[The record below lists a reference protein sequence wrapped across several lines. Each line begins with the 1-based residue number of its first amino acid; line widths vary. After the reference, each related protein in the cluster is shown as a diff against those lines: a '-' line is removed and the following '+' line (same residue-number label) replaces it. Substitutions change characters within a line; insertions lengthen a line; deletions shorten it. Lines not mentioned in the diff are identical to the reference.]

1 MVPGLLEHEEMRNTI
16 RVAARGIVIL
26 CMFCVP
32 RVTSAYGVLS
42 HEAIIDTAWDSSIAP
57 LLRAKFHASD
67 AALTEAR
74 AFAYGGCLIQDL
86 GYYPFSSRTFGNL
99 THYVRSGDFITSM
112 LTEASDVNEYAFAL
126 GALAHY
132 AADNTGH
139 PIGVNRAVPLIY
151 PKLSKKYGSVVTYAD
166 DRAAHLKTEFGLDV
180 VQIARGAYL
189 PTSYHSFIG
198 FQIAKDV
205 LERAFLA
212 TYGLQLKDVFA
223 NFDMSIGT
231 FRYAVST
238 MIPQM
243 TKVAWQTREKD
254 IRQQMPTVS
263 REQFLFAVPRAKFE
277 QEWGT
282 TYERPGIRSK
292 ILAVVLRVIPKVG
305 PFSSLAFK
313 LPTREAERVFL
324 ESFDKT
330 AARYRGYLGALSKS
344 GSLSLPNLNFD
355 TGEAVRPGEYRLAD
369 EAQKRLMER
378 VRQHAHQ

>member
-1 MVPGLLEHEEMRNTI
+1 MVPGLLEHEEVRNI
-16 RVAARGIVIL
+16 LIL
-26 CMFCVP
+26 CMILSTLCVP
-32 RVTSAYGVLS
+32 RVALAYGVLS
-42 HEAIIDTAWDSSIAP
+42 HEAIVDTAWDSSIAP

-67 AALTEAR
+67 AELTEAR

-86 GYYPFSSRTFGNL
+86 GYYPFSSRTFGDL
-99 THYVRSGDFITSM
+99 THYVRSGDFVTS
-112 LTEASDVNEYAFAL
+112 LLNEASNVNEYAFSL

-139 PIGVNRAVPLIY
+139 PIGVNRAVPMIY
-151 PKLSKKYGSVVTYAD
+151 PKLRKEFGAVVTYED
-166 DRAAHLKTEFGLDV
+166 DRGAHLKTEFGLDV
-180 VQIARGAYL
+180 VQIARGANL
-189 PTSYHSFIG
+189 PTTYHSFIG

-212 TYGLQLKDVFA
+212 TYGLQLNDVFA

-243 TKVAWQTREKD
+243 TKVAWQTKEKD

-263 REQFLFAVPRAKFE
+263 REKFLFAIPRAKFE

-292 ILAVVLRVIPKVG
+292 ILAVVLRIIPKVG

-313 LPTREAERVFL
+313 LPTPEAERVFL
-324 ESFDKT
+324 DSFDKT
-330 AARYRGYLGALSKS
+330 ALRYRGYLAALAKT
-344 GSLSLPNLNFD
+344 GSLALPNLNFD

-378 VRQHAHQ
+378 VRQHAQQ